1 MPHVLRC
8 ALQRRRPCE
17 APRRTTVLDVGCNK
31 GYFSGIALNYLAPG
45 FGNHLQLL
53 YTEHIKS
60 NKSDNP
66 CGSCNDCQ
74 EPLPKHL
81 PSLGQAQVD
90 VYCYEPSTVLFSGLT
105 TARDTV
111 YGPPESPVQGKGTT
125 VRFNLR
131 NKAVS
136 NRTGTDKFPTDSAT
150 EVGSLGEG
158 APVNVT
164 TLDAELSEAGMP
176 TYLDVLKIDAEGFDP
191 TVMAG
196 AYHLLRSHRV
206 GLLTF
211 EYHSEWNRSGG
222 KLRLCLDYL
231 EELGYSCYFDGPRLV
246 KLSGCWHHELEID
259 RCSNVVCAVQG
270 SAYDDALFKGSFIAQ
285 SHGVGVNGTTGEPVA
300 ATHNLLGGRR
310 MRARE

>member
-1 MPHVLRC
+1 M
-8 ALQRRRPCE
+8 
-17 APRRTTVLDVGCNK
+17 DVGCNK

-60 NKSDNP
+60 NKSNNP

-81 PSLGQAQVD
+81 PALGQSDVT
-90 VYCYEPSTVLFSGLT
+90 VYCYEPSGVLFSGLT
-105 TARDTV
+105 SARDTV
-111 YGPPESPVQGKGTT
+111 YGPPDSPVPGKGTT

-131 NKAVS
+131 QKAVS
-136 NRTGTDKFPTDSAT
+136 NTTGTANFPTDSAGET
-150 EVGSLGEG
+150 GSLGGGG

-164 TLDAELSEAGMP
+164 TLDNELSEAGMP

-191 TVMAG
+191 IVMAG

-206 GLLTF
+206 GLLAF
-211 EYHSEWNRSGG
+211 EYHSLWFRSGG

-270 SAYDDALFKGSFIAQ
+270 SAYDDALFKGSFVAQ
-285 SHGVGVNGTTGEPVA
+285 SHGVGVDGMTGQAMEAVNTFA
-300 ATHNLLGGRR
+300 GRR
-310 MRARE
+310 MRARQ